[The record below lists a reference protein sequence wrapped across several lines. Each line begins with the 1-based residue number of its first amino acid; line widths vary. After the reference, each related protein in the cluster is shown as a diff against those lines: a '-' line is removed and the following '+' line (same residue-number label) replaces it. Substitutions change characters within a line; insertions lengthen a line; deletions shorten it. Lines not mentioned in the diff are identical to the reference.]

1 VYLLESNGNYDSQ
14 ELVSIREYD
23 LCGEIVSGKF
33 EMPPTVLQSKPMGAF
48 LCLELTPGLGE
59 LQIYIYSVL

>member
-1 VYLLESNGNYDSQ
+1 VFRLELNGNYDSQ

-23 LCGEIVSGKF
+23 LYGEIVSGNLGK
-33 EMPPTVLQSKPMGAF
+33 PPTALQNKPMGAF

-59 LQIYIYSVL
+59 LQIYIYAVL